1 MMTFE
6 EKLAEYADLAVR
18 VGINV
23 QPGQN
28 VLINTTTDTLE
39 FSRLIVKKAY
49 EAGAKSVHVNFTDG
63 PIHRAFFDLAPESA
77 MKEFPAWMVTQRNEL
92 IDQQGSLLWIDAEDP
107 DLLAGVPAKRI
118 SDYQKTSG
126 RALEKYR
133 AAVMSDKIAWSII
146 AIPSEIWAKKVFP
159 DLPQEEQV
167 KALWEVIFKTVRI
180 GDGTAVAKWKTHIRD
195 LELRATMLNDRRYKK
210 IHYSAPGT
218 ELSVEL
224 PDKHLWLSGASRTPN
239 QTAFIA
245 NMPTEEVYTAPL
257 KYGVNGHVKNTKPFI
272 YKGNLIDDFTLT
284 FKDGKIIKA
293 HAEVG
298 NDLLQGLIKN
308 DEGSSYLGEV
318 ALVPHESP
326 ISASG
331 ILFYNTLFDENAS
344 NHLAIG
350 EAYPTCY
357 EGARDLEEAQLQA
370 LGLNTSM
377 THEDFMIGSAEMD
390 IDGELSDG
398 TREPIFR
405 KGNWAN

>member
-1 MMTFE
+1 MTFE

-159 DLPQEEQV
+159 DLPKEEQV

-210 IHYSAPGT
+210 IHYTAPGT

-257 KYGVNGHVKNTKPFI
+257 KYGVNGYVKNTKPFV

-298 NDLLQGLIKN
+298 NELLQGLIKN
-308 DEGSSYLGEV
+308 DEGSSYLGEI
-318 ALVPHESP
+318 ALVLHESP

-357 EGARDLEEAQLQA
+357 EGARDLEETQLQA
-370 LGLNTSM
+370 LGLNTSI

-390 IDGELSDG
+390 IDGELPDG

>member
-1 MMTFE
+1 MTFQ
-6 EKLAEYADLAVR
+6 EKLVEYADLAVR
-18 VGINV
+18 VGLNV

-39 FSRLIVKKAY
+39 FSRLIVQKSY
-49 EAGAKSVHVNFTDG
+49 EAGAKRVHVNFTDG
-63 PIHRAFFDLAPESA
+63 PIHRAFFDLAPDAE
-77 MKEFPAWMVTQRNEL
+77 MNEFPAWMVTQRDEL

-133 AAVMSDKIAWSII
+133 NAVMSDKIAWSII
-146 AIPSEIWAKKVFP
+146 AIPSEKWAEKVFP
-159 DLPQEEQV
+159 NLPKEEQLT
-167 KALWEVIFKTVRI
+167 ALWEAIFTTVRI
-180 GDGTAVAKWKTHIRD
+180 GGDGTAVAKWKTHIRN
-195 LELRATMLNDRRYKK
+195 LEERANMLNDKKYKK
-210 IHYSAPGT
+210 IHYTAPGT
-218 ELSVEL
+218 QLTVEL
-224 PDKHLWLSGASRTPN
+224 PEKHLWLSGASQTPN

-257 KYGVNGHVKNTKPFI
+257 KLGVNGYVRNTKPFI
-272 YKGNLIDDFTLT
+272 YQGNIIDQFSLT
-284 FKDGKIIKA
+284 FEKGKIVKA

-298 NDLLQGLIKN
+298 NDLLQELILQ
-308 DEGSSYLGEV
+308 DEGSAYLGEI

-370 LGLNTSM
+370 LGINTSVV
-377 THEDFMIGSAEMD
+377 HEDFMIGSADMD
-390 IDGELSDG
+390 IDGELADG
-398 TREPIFR
+398 SREPIFR